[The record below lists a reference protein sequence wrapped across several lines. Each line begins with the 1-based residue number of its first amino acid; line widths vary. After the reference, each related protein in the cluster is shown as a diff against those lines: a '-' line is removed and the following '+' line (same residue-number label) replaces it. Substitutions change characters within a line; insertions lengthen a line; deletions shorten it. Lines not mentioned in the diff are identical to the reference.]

1 MKRWFTLLFLSLLAG
16 IALVAVGNAP
26 RLAEARAHEAAAQAL
41 EAQATV
47 TGLAVGGLVLVTLLL
62 AVALMAIIALLGWLL
77 WRQRLPHPTHGQ
89 PGIPAPWPHYANDFP
104 AGYPHPLDDHH
115 TRQRR
120 RRSRRLTAA
129 DAPAGFDVARPPY
142 ASPVENLS
150 TSLPDWQTWEER
162 PWDFEL

>member
-1 MKRWFTLLFLSLLAG
+1 MKRWLTLLFLALLAG

-41 EAQATV
+41 KAQATV

-62 AVALMAIIALLGWLL
+62 AVSLLAIIALLGWLL
-77 WRQRLPHPTHGQ
+77 WRLRFPHPADGQ
-89 PGIPAPWPHYANDFP
+89 AGMQLSWPHYANDFP
-104 AGYPHPLDDHH
+104 TGYPHPLDDQH

-120 RRSRRLTAA
+120 RRARRLISA
-129 DAPAGFDVARPPY
+129 DHPADFGVARPPHS
-142 ASPVENLS
+142 SPAEHVS

>member
-1 MKRWFTLLFLSLLAG
+1 MKRWLTLLFLVLLAG
-16 IALVAVGNAP
+16 IVLVAVGNAP

-41 EAQATV
+41 KAQATV

-62 AVALMAIIALLGWLL
+62 AASLLAIIALLVWLL
-77 WRQRLPHPTHGQ
+77 WRQRLPHPVEGQ
-89 PGIPAPWPHYANDFP
+89 SGMRFSWPHYANHLP
-104 AGYPHPLDDHH
+104 AGYPHPIDDHH
-115 TRQRR
+115 TGRRR
-120 RRSRRLTAA
+120 RRSRGLTAA